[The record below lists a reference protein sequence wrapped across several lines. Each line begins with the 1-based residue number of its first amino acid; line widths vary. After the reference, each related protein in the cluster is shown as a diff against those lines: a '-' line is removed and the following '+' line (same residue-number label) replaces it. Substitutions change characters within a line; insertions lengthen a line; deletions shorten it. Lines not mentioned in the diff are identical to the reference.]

1 MGLVRFIARWLGR
14 GLAFA
19 WRHRWSVPCALLSAA
34 FFGRLSSELRENELG
49 PFDTA
54 VASAVARTR
63 GELDGPMLWLT
74 RLGNGGSLLLLGA
87 GCGLVLLTL
96 RRQRETAFLAAIGA
110 GTFILSVTLKLA
122 FRRAR
127 PGESVLYMIH
137 SPRSFSF
144 PSGHALASTAVLFG
158 LVVVARVMG
167 LRGVRLSLLSGVAVV
182 LVLGI
187 ASSRVY
193 FGVHFPSDVLGGL
206 LAGVAWVSA
215 VTGWFYPRV
224 LPGEATAASDPAR

>member
-1 MGLVRFIARWLGR
+1 M
-14 GLAFA
+14 
-19 WRHRWSVPCALLSAA
+19 PCTLLSAG

-63 GELDGPMLWLT
+63 GDFDGPMLWLT
-74 RLGNGGSLLLLGA
+74 RLGNGTSLLLIGASCGLLLLG
-87 GCGLVLLTL
+87 L
-96 RRQRETAFLAAIGA
+96 RRRRETAFLAAVGG
-110 GTFILSVTLKLA
+110 GTFILSVSLKLA

-167 LRGVRLSLLSGVAVV
+167 VHGVRLFVLSGVALV

-206 LAGVAWVSA
+206 LAGAAWVSA

-224 LPGEATAASDPAR
+224 LPGETAAASDPAR